1 MASTNE
7 PATPTWL
14 REIVE
19 LHEFFE
25 RWLGG
30 DAGRGAAETSGDATA
45 NETPDVPMPRLEG
58 ALGPD
63 FTMVTPS
70 GKVVGREAL
79 LSGLAAARGSR
90 PGLRIEILDPS
101 LVAETPTLTVA
112 RYTEV
117 QHAEGSTTRRL
128 SSVVF
133 ERSEGAP
140 NGLRWLHVHESWV

>member
-1 MASTNE
+1 MAPADGTE
-7 PATPTWL
+7 PPTWL

-25 RWLGG
+25 RWLGA
-30 DAGRGAAETSGDATA
+30 DTSGRTAVASQEDAPADATM
-45 NETPDVPMPRLEG
+45 DRLER

-63 FTMVTPS
+63 FAMVTPS
-70 GKVVGREAL
+70 GQLLPREAL
-79 LSGLAAARGSR
+79 VSGLAAARSSR
-90 PGLRIEILDPS
+90 PGLRIEIEDPS

-117 QHAEGSTTRRL
+117 QHSEGNTTRRI

-133 ERSEGAP
+133 EQTDGAP
-140 NGLRWLHVHESWV
+140 NGLRWLHVHESWI